1 MESKAILDRESSSFR
16 ITALSY
22 GMPHA
27 IGNENWGLVY
37 FAPLLLVMTSRA
49 LS

>member
-1 MESKAILDRESSSFR
+1 MCLNKLYIYIFNRGTIVLDRC
-16 ITALSY
+16 I
-22 GMPHA
+22 
-27 IGNENWGLVY
+27 IIIIIVY